1 MSLAMIQ
8 PRDKFLLKQS
18 VIARLPVISH
28 LRTVLGSFAVKV
40 DANGKQVFER
50 FYIGITSDLD
60 RRFTEHRGKD
70 LQFKW
75 MCPIYEEPDSHLGE
89 NSFDLLE
96 HEALMAFKGGIRHP
110 KTQEMM
116 LTYAN
121 LREGSPPKRCLYIL
135 VG

>member
-1 MSLAMIQ
+1 MSLEMIQ
-8 PRDKFLLKQS
+8 PRDKFLLKQG

-28 LRTVLGSFAVKV
+28 LRTVLNSFANKPE
-40 DANGKQVFER
+40 FTR

-60 RRFTEHRGKD
+60 RRLAEHRGND
-70 LQFKW
+70 RQFKW
-75 MCPIYEEPDSHLGE
+75 MCPIYEEPESHMDE

-96 HEALMAFKGGIRHP
+96 REALMAFKGGIVHP
-110 KTQEMM
+110 ETRKM
-116 LTYAN
+116 LTFEN